1 MVVLGPFQGQSHA
14 TCNNMGQYMCLPSF
28 SLAVAEVQ
36 RSEVVQSSSARIS
49 VSGAVHRQHLENIF
63 SQENF
68 FVVSGLITVLF
79 LILLLVYL
87 NHRKK
92 LVILNTTEE
101 LLIAEARYRHLFE
114 QSPISLWEEDL
125 SEVRQYLDQ
134 LARQGVTDFHRY
146 FTTHPNLLRL
156 CAEKIRI
163 VEVNAR
169 TLDLYET
176 DSVDD
181 LRRLSHFLP
190 EESEWIVKEELVELL
205 QHGKFEITVMNR
217 TFGGRELTIELRA
230 VVAEGYEHT
239 WKKVY
244 VSVVDIT
251 EQTKLKKEKEQY
263 EKQLQQTQKL
273 EAIGS
278 LAGGIAHDFNNI
290 LSPIMG
296 RAELMLIE
304 SKGNPVMREH
314 CQTILEASKRAR
326 DLIKQILAFSREV
339 DQEIKPVYLSNVL
352 RDIIQLVRPTL
363 PTTIALEID
372 IQDDLSPVMA
382 DVTQLHQVV
391 MNLVTNAFHAME
403 EKGGTLAFV
412 LREKILKYQDLSE
425 YTLSPGRYL
434 QLQISDTGHGMDE
447 ETLGKIFNPY
457 FSTKARDK
465 GTGLGLAVVHGILRS
480 YGGDIHVQ
488 STVDKGTMFTVYL
501 PVVDIC
507 EQNEVQSPR
516 QKQTPMGNGEH
527 ILLVDDETAIA
538 EVTGDMLTR
547 LGYKVT
553 VRVSSVEALEA
564 FRNLSSQ
571 IDLVITDLTMPQM
584 TGLQLYSK
592 IKKISPSVRVIIC
605 TGFSEQLDHRKSVAI
620 GVDAYLNKPVLM
632 EDLAYA
638 VHSVLQ

>member
-1 MVVLGPFQGQSHA
+1 MSFFV
-14 TCNNMGQYMCLPSF
+14 F
-28 SLAVAEVQ
+28 SLNTMTLAENSRPQQFAGSFLCRQGLWVVA
-36 RSEVVQSSSARIS
+36 
-49 VSGAVHRQHLENIF
+49 
-63 SQENF
+63 
-68 FVVSGLITVLF
+68 GLVTIGL

-87 NHRKK
+87 NYRKK
-92 LVILNTTEE
+92 QVILDTTEE

-146 FTTHPNLLRL
+146 FTTHPDLLRT

-163 VEVNAR
+163 IEVNAR

-176 DSVDD
+176 EKVED
-181 LRRLSHFLP
+181 LQRLSNFLP
-190 EESEWIVKEELVELL
+190 EESEWIIKEELVGLL
-205 QHGKFEITVMNR
+205 QDGKFEITVMNR

-230 VVAEGYEHT
+230 VVAEGYEQT

-251 EQTKLKKEKEQY
+251 EQTTLKKEKEQY

-304 SKGNPVMREH
+304 SRDNPAMHEH
-314 CQTILEASKRAR
+314 CRTILDASKRAR

-339 DQEIKPVYLSNVL
+339 DQEIKPVFLAHVL
-352 RDIIQLVRPTL
+352 QDIIQLVRPTL
-363 PTTIALEID
+363 PTTIALEVD
-372 IQDDLSPVMA
+372 IQKDLSPVMA
-382 DVTQLHQVV
+382 DETQLHQVV
-391 MNLVTNAFHAME
+391 MNLATNAFHAME
-403 EKGGTLAFV
+403 ETGGTLSFT
-412 LREKILKYQDLSE
+412 LREKVLKYQELSE

-434 QLQISDTGHGMDE
+434 QMQISDTGHGMDQ
-447 ETLGKIFNPY
+447 ETLEKIFNPY
-457 FSTKARDK
+457 FSTKTRDK

-488 STVDKGTMFTVYL
+488 SAVGKGTTFTVYL
-501 PVVDIC
+501 PVVDIS
-507 EQNEVQSPR
+507 EQRETLPSVS
-516 QKQTPMGNGEH
+516 KQMPEGNGEH
-527 ILLVDDETAIA
+527 ILLVDDEKAIA

-564 FRNLSSQ
+564 FRYLADQ

-592 IKKISPSVRVIIC
+592 IKKIRPDIRVIIC
-605 TGFSEQLDHRKSVAI
+605 TGFSEQLDNSKSAAI

-632 EDLAYA
+632 EDLAHT